1 MSSFDGIRVAKARH
15 RPSWLWLAC
24 NCLLTA
30 DVLESPCRAVSFSV
44 TGRDICPPPGNLP
57 SPKTTIADIFGCP
70 LVRDR
75 VRLGAD
81 VRDSIFGGD
90 VWRRC
95 LGGGQ
100 MSCISCSL
108 APSSLSSSLSLPPVT
123 LPATPLGYTFDCFSV
138 DENRA
143 RSASRATCCKQ
154 RWAARTM
161 NLRLSN
167 YVGSICRR

>member
-30 DVLESPCRAVSFSV
+30 DVVESPCRAVSFSV
-44 TGRDICPPPGNLP
+44 TGRDICPPPEICLP
-57 SPKTTIADIFGCP
+57 RKPP
-70 LVRDR
+70 LRIYSDAPW
-75 VRLGAD
+75 LGIGLGWGQMSAI
-81 VRDSIFGGD
+81 VFLGGG

>member
-44 TGRDICPPPGNLP
+44 TGRDICPPGNLP

-81 VRDSIFGGD
+81 VRDSIFWG
-90 VWRRC
+90 RC
-95 LGGGQ
+95 LEE
-100 MSCISCSL
+100 MSGRGSNVLHFLFSGTI
-108 APSSLSSSLSLPPVT
+108 
-123 LPATPLGYTFDCFSV
+123 FSV
-138 DENRA
+138 ILPFLTSCHTPSHTA
-143 RSASRATCCKQ
+143 RLYVRLFQ
-154 RWAARTM
+154 R
-161 NLRLSN
+161 
-167 YVGSICRR
+167 RRKPCPLCVAGNVL